1 MQCNIALDVRW
12 SYCSAIV
19 LQEDLHCTVTG
30 GGGYSGD
37 GGGLVVLVC
46 QMEKKSARR
55 KVNTRKLFHLLQKLL
70 SVKLDNDYC
79 AQEGRKVH
87 NNHEKESAM
96 TQRWSKSYFSKEIF
110 LFSA

>member
-1 MQCNIALDVRW
+1 MYYKRIFTAL
-12 SYCSAIV
+12 
-19 LQEDLHCTVTG
+19 L
-30 GGGYSGD
+30 
-37 GGGLVVLVC
+37 LVVVVIVVMVVDWWWYILVC
-46 QMEKKSARR
+46 QTEKQSARR

-87 NNHEKESAM
+87 NEKESAM
-96 TQRWSKSYFSKEIF
+96 TQQWSKSYFSKEIF

>member
-1 MQCNIALDVRW
+1 MQYNIALDVRW

-30 GGGYSGD
+30 GYSGD
-37 GGGLVVLVC
+37 GGGLVVVVLVC
-46 QMEKKSARR
+46 QTENKSARR

-87 NNHEKESAM
+87 NNHEKYSAM
-96 TQRWSKSYFSKEIF
+96 T
-110 LFSA
+110 